1 MRVCREVWY
10 LILKQNKCHP
20 CEKMG
25 GREGNAASL
34 LSTKVADCE
43 LAHSKKKTESIYTCA
58 PLTKLSNE
66 EKAGLQYIGGYVN
79 NQKVSRQSQSLRLSN

>member
-1 MRVCREVWY
+1 
-10 LILKQNKCHP
+10 
-20 CEKMG
+20 MG
-25 GREGNAASL
+25 GGGEGNAASL

-43 LAHSKKKTESIYTCA
+43 LAHSKKKIESIYTCA

-79 NQKVSRQSQSLRLSN
+79 NQKVSRQSQS